1 VVPAPASPTPRP
13 ARREAQRRRLPAT
26 RTALTHKFKVG
37 NHEGY
42 ITAGMYE
49 DGTLGEVFFNDI
61 GKEGSTLNGM
71 VNACAMA
78 ISVALQYGVPLQT
91 IAAKYTHMRFD
102 PSGDTDNPRMPKAK
116 SIPDYAARWLASIW
130 CQPDAQQALGIH
142 PDPAIQPELP
152 LHVIPTAG
160 NGANTEKAV

>member
-1 VVPAPASPTPRP
+1 MPDTPKPAPTPAS
-13 ARREAQRRRLPAT
+13 REPQRRRLPAT
-26 RTALTHKFKVG
+26 RAALTHKFKIG
-37 NHEGY
+37 DHEGY
-42 ITAGMYE
+42 ITAGMYD

-78 ISVALQYGVPLQT
+78 ISVALQYGVPLET

-102 PSGDTDNPRMPKAK
+102 PAGDTDNPRLPKAK

-130 CQPDAQQALGIH
+130 CQPDIQQALGIR
-142 PDPAIQPELP
+142 PDPEVQPELP
-152 LHVIPTAG
+152 LHVVPTPG
-160 NGANTEKAV
+160 SDANTDKAA